1 MHAHPHDSQHLRVP
15 RHAPGQRPDPEA
27 EGLFGACHTPGGYA
41 EVFVLKSTYE
51 GDGPPNLAEACGI
64 EWDYD
69 AYATDASDDHQPVA
83 GTPSD
88 DMDVAGDGED
98 ESESSA
104 DDDKMWLLPKVNI
117 PDEPISRKCTYTHLI
132 T

>member
-1 MHAHPHDSQHLRVP
+1 MHTHSQHLRVP
-15 RHAPGQRPDPEA
+15 RHAPGRRPDPEA

-51 GDGPPNLAEACGI
+51 GDGPPDLAAACGI
-64 EWDYD
+64 EWSYD
-69 AYATDASDDHQPVA
+69 AYATDASDDHQSVDE
-83 GTPSD
+83 TPSD

-104 DDDKMWLLPKVNI
+104 MWLLPKVDI
-117 PDEPISRKCTYTHLI
+117 PDEPLSRKCTYTHRI